1 MAEMIKY
8 DSSYWEDV
16 DRVLQCVPNLQK
28 IHGKSILITGGTGMI
43 CSSLVELLFHLNE
56 KYSANI
62 QIILAGRSLERTCK
76 RFYRWVNKTDLP
88 CSI

>member
-56 KYSANI
+56 KYSARPSAEEASENFV
-62 QIILAGRSLERTCK
+62 S
-76 RFYRWVNKTDLP
+76 V
-88 CSI
+88 

>member
-1 MAEMIKY
+1 MIKY

-43 CSSLVELLFHLNE
+43 LLLSCGTAF
-56 KYSANI
+56 SP
-62 QIILAGRSLERTCK
+62 EREVQ
-76 RFYRWVNKTDLP
+76 R
-88 CSI
+88 